1 MHVLA
6 RQSSAHMWSSTVRT
20 FSYLLVLATWAGM
33 LSSCRARVK
42 PIEPV
47 EVEVRQVSF
56 DHLSNSPVVLL
67 QDKEKTKTM
76 PIWIGP
82 AEAQAITLQL
92 QGVDAPRPLTHDLM
106 KNILEQTGILVDKV
120 LVTEL
125 KGSTYYA
132 RIHLHH
138 GEKTLDIDSRPSDA
152 IALALRLHRPI
163 FVEGTL
169 FAASRSLDAPENK
182 VQRGKEASAVSASA
196 VFFGLTVQDLT
207 HALAAHFGLPGNEG
221 VLVADV
227 NAKSNANNLQRGDV
241 ILSVQ
246 GEKARN
252 MKELQALLEKGRED
266 SVTLQVY
273 RDGQNVEISFDLSQQ
288 ESAKNEEE
296 NE

>member
-1 MHVLA
+1 MRVLA
-6 RQSSAHMWSSTVRT
+6 RQSSAHLWASATRAL
-20 FSYLLVLATWAGM
+20 SYLLLVVTWAGV
-33 LSSCRARVK
+33 LSACHARVR

-67 QDKEKTKTM
+67 QNKEKTKTI

-92 QGVDAPRPLTHDLM
+92 QGIDAPRPLTHDLM
-106 KNILEQTGILVDKV
+106 KNILEQTGISVDKV

-138 GEKTLDIDSRPSDA
+138 GEKALDIDSRPSDA

-169 FAASRSLDAPENK
+169 FAASRSL
-182 VQRGKEASAVSASA
+182 EASESKAQGGEGANARSTSA
-196 VFFGLTVQDLT
+196 VFFGLTAQDLT
-207 HALAAHFGLPGNEG
+207 NALAAHFGLPGNEG
-221 VLVADV
+221 VLIADV
-227 NAKSNANNLQRGDV
+227 DAKSNVNSLQRGDV

-252 MKELQALLEKGRED
+252 IKELRALLEKGREQA
-266 SVTLQVY
+266 VTLQVY
-273 RDGQNVEISFDLSQQ
+273 RNGENLEVSFDLSQAA
-288 ESAKNEEE
+288 SAKTEEE